1 MPAPLTDDFRGAV
14 RPGRPR
20 DLAGHPPAGE
30 RGRPGGHRLPSA
42 PSTGRQSDRRPD
54 GLFQLPQ
61 LLGGDPGRLLP
72 HRTARPVGGVVAGAF
87 GRCVPARAAGREA
100 RPSGRALR
108 RRKEIRMCCGSRR
121 SAWRAASASTV
132 EARPFSSACRCGANV
147 AAPGPGPGAATVR
160 ASAEA
165 GFPSVE
171 LRYTEAA
178 AIRVRGPVTGRRYDF
193 SGAEPVQPVDVRDA
207 AVLTRNSAFRRLAS

>member
-1 MPAPLTDDFRGAV
+1 
-14 RPGRPR
+14 
-20 DLAGHPPAGE
+20 
-30 RGRPGGHRLPSA
+30 
-42 PSTGRQSDRRPD
+42 
-54 GLFQLPQ
+54 
-61 LLGGDPGRLLP
+61 
-72 HRTARPVGGVVAGAF
+72 
-87 GRCVPARAAGREA
+87 
-100 RPSGRALR
+100 
-108 RRKEIRMCCGSRR
+108 MCCGSKR

-132 EARPFSSACRCGANV
+132 RPGPSAQHVVAARNV
-147 AAPGPGPGAATVR
+147 AAPGPGPGAATFR

-193 SGAEPVQPVDVRDA
+193 SSAEPVQPVDVRDA